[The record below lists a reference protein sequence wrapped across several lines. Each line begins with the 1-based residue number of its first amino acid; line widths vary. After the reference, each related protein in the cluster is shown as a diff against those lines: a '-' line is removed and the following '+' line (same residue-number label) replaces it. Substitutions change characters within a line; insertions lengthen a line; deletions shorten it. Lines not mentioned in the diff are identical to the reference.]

1 MAIGMCS
8 TAERRGTHIH
18 CNAILQTDY
27 FLELLCK
34 VKQSGTTAVKSSS
47 GTAVAVTS
55 NSGRAAVKS
64 SSSEIQQANMTAII
78 APDSCIINLQLLSRH
93 IEDVTQHVA
102 TCSACRMEAQSSHAL
117 TIFGKNDRNGLASI
131 MGCIFKGCGQE
142 LTSILTPKPLD

>member
-8 TAERRGTHIH
+8 TEERRGTHIH

-27 FLELLCK
+27 FLELLCT
-34 VKQSGTTAVKSSS
+34 VMQSGTAAVKSSS
-47 GTAVAVTS
+47 GRAAVKS

-78 APDSCIINLQLLSRH
+78 APDSCIIKLQLLSRH

-102 TCSACRMEAQSSHAL
+102 TCSACHMEA
-117 TIFGKNDRNGLASI
+117 
-131 MGCIFKGCGQE
+131 
-142 LTSILTPKPLD
+142 